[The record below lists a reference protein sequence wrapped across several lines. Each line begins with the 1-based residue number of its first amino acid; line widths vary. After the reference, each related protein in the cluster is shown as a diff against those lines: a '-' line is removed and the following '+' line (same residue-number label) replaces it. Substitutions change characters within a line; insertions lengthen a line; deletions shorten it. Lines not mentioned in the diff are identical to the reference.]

1 MNYCSECGAKLPE
14 KAKFCPQ
21 CGHNVSA
28 AVEAVAPVIPAAADM
43 MATPDS
49 DSLTVPQKRMLS
61 GAVLVALTVA
71 VAYYYL
77 GFIAP
82 LDAKTVQH
90 TADDGHNHDHP
101 EQQTVAQQPQLPV
114 PSADDIQRVKDE
126 LSSDPSNT
134 DLQLQLGNML
144 FDSQRFREAIQY
156 YSTVLET
163 DPNNA
168 DVRVDLGVSHYNL
181 QEFKVAEEQFK
192 LALKGQPDH
201 LNALYNMGIVSL
213 KLGEVNQLIS
223 YWGQLIEKAPESGQA
238 QQAKAYLE
246 ELHQEIEQFPK
257 VNEQTE
263 S

>member
-1 MNYCSECGAKLPE
+1 MNYCSQCGAKLPVN
-14 KAKFCPQ
+14 AKFCPQ
-21 CGHNVSA
+21 CGNQITA
-28 AVEAVAPVIPAAADM
+28 EEAVAVQSAVSDAAA
-43 MATPDS
+43 APDS
-49 DSLTVPQKRMLS
+49 DSLTVPQKRMLT
-61 GAVLVALTVA
+61 GAVLLALMVA
-71 VAYYYL
+71 VAYYYV
-77 GFIAP
+77 GFIAT
-82 LDAKTVQH
+82 LDNKAVQH
-90 TADDGHNHDHP
+90 TAEDGHNHDHP

-114 PSADDIQRVKDE
+114 PSADDIQRVQSQLDA
-126 LSSDPSNT
+126 DPANT

-144 FDSQRFREAIQY
+144 FDSQRYREAIGH
-156 YSTVLET
+156 YSKVLET

-192 LALKGQPDH
+192 LVLKGQPDH
-201 LNALYNMGIVSL
+201 LNALYNMGIVCL

>member
-1 MNYCSECGAKLPE
+1 
-14 KAKFCPQ
+14 
-21 CGHNVSA
+21 
-28 AVEAVAPVIPAAADM
+28 
-43 MATPDS
+43 
-49 DSLTVPQKRMLS
+49 
-61 GAVLVALTVA
+61 AVLLALIIA
-71 VAYYYL
+71 VGYYYV
-77 GFIAP
+77 GFIAT
-82 LDAKTVQH
+82 LDSKVVQN
-90 TADDGHNHDHP
+90 TADDGHNHDHS
-101 EQQTVAQQPQLPV
+101 EQQSVAQQQQLPV
-114 PSADDIQRVKDE
+114 PSAQEVQQVRDQLE
-126 LSSDPSNT
+126 ADPTNA

-144 FDSQRFREAIQY
+144 FDSQRYREAILY
-156 YSTVLET
+156 YSKVLDF

-168 DVRVDLGVSHYNL
+168 DVRVDLGVSHFNL

-223 YWGQLIEKAPESGQA
+223 YWGQLIEKAPDSGQA

>member
-1 MNYCSECGAKLPE
+1 MNYCSQCGAKLPVN
-14 KAKFCPQ
+14 AKFCPQ
-21 CGHNVSA
+21 CGFNLADAESIEASVKPDISVSRT
-28 AVEAVAPVIPAAADM
+28 D
-43 MATPDS
+43 TDS

-61 GAVLVALTVA
+61 GAVLLALMVAIG
-71 VAYYYL
+71 YYYV
-77 GFIAP
+77 GFIAT
-82 LDAKTVQH
+82 LDAKGIQH
-90 TADDGHNHDHP
+90 TADDGHNHDHQ
-101 EQQTVAQQPQLPV
+101 EQSVAQQQQLPA
-114 PSADDIQRVKDE
+114 PSAEDVQRVQNA
-126 LSSDPSNT
+126 LNADPENSQ
-134 DLQLQLGNML
+134 LQLQLGNML
-144 FDSQRFREAIQY
+144 FDSQRYREAILY
-156 YSTVLET
+156 YSKVLET

-223 YWGQLIEKAPESGQA
+223 YWGQLIEKAPDSGQA